1 MAIVALSNVAEPKT
15 IEVEAG
21 GAPLKTF
28 QHVVATNIFPNY
40 ITVTDDETKFQFD
53 FITINPITYLNYCLI
68 QDLVSFL
75 IMLSLFH

>member
-28 QHVVATNIFPNY
+28 QHVLAINIYPDCC
-40 ITVTDDETKFQFD
+40 TVTDDETNFQFD
-53 FITINPITYLNYCLI
+53 FITINIVTY
-68 QDLVSFL
+68 V
-75 IMLSLFH
+75 